1 MYIDFLEKIWPHMR
15 YHKIIKILTEY
26 NKYKCFII
34 KTRDPSFVGLKI
46 QIKVKSKEENKS

>member
-1 MYIDFLEKIWPHMR
+1 MR
-15 YHKIIKILTEY
+15 YHKILTEY

-46 QIKVKSKEENKS
+46 QIKEKSIEKNKRFKMVLIT